1 MRHRPAGRRPEK
13 PTPPDGPPPTGG
25 PPMLRNTIAT
35 ITAALTLAL
44 LTPAVADAAPKHCDN
59 HGTGHGKIYKHACAT
74 GPGGAGADWT
84 YATHAD
90 GTPKMDGTKHIYK
103 CVRHCG
109 GGRHHVE
116 TTDTW

>member
-1 MRHRPAGRRPEK
+1 
-13 PTPPDGPPPTGG
+13 
-25 PPMLRNTIAT
+25 MLRTTTAT
-35 ITAALTLAL
+35 VFAIAALAL
-44 LTPAVADAAPKHCDN
+44 GIPAVADAQPGMCDN
-59 HGTGHGKIYKHACAT
+59 HGTGTGLIYKHACAT
-74 GPGGAGADWT
+74 GSGGAGADWT

-90 GTPKMDGTKHIYK
+90 GTPKMDGPKHIYK

>member
-1 MRHRPAGRRPEK
+1 
-13 PTPPDGPPPTGG
+13 
-25 PPMLRNTIAT
+25 MLRNTIAT
-35 ITAALTLAL
+35 ITAALALAL

-74 GPGGAGADWT
+74 GPGGASADWT
-84 YATHAD
+84 YAKNPD

>member
-1 MRHRPAGRRPEK
+1 
-13 PTPPDGPPPTGG
+13 
-25 PPMLRNTIAT
+25 MLRNTIAT

-59 HGTGHGKIYKHACAT
+59 HGIGAGKIYKHACAK
-74 GPGGAGADWT
+74 GSGGAGADWT

>member
-1 MRHRPAGRRPEK
+1 
-13 PTPPDGPPPTGG
+13 
-25 PPMLRNTIAT
+25 MLRTTTAT
-35 ITAALTLAL
+35 VFAIAALAL
-44 LTPAVADAAPKHCDN
+44 GIPAVADAAPAHCAN

-74 GPGGAGADWT
+74 GSGGAGADWT